1 MNTIYNLT
9 TYNTLLC
16 QLTQKGQTPSF
27 QRLSL
32 LCQFMDYT
40 YFIHTLYHTFS
51 CIFIY
56 RTFVSLFKI
65 SNPIKIRFCYTKK
78 ALPVQKGG
86 ATSSDCRSVCCE
98 IYRMSNY
105 CWTCSLFIKSRTT
118 IKKKPQHMLWSAC
131 WGFHIQ

>member
-1 MNTIYNLT
+1 MHNLYNST
-9 TYNTLLC
+9 TYNNELC
-16 QLTQKGQTPSF
+16 QLNTKGQTPSF

-65 SNPIKIRFCYTKK
+65 SNPIKIRFCYTIEVVLLPAIDSTEGGVMMYLIFVFIIAPIIVECSVTLFKYWLEQRNKK
-78 ALPVQKGG
+78 
-86 ATSSDCRSVCCE
+86 
-98 IYRMSNY
+98 
-105 CWTCSLFIKSRTT
+105 
-118 IKKKPQHMLWSAC
+118 
-131 WGFHIQ
+131 